1 MKSKF
6 KAWVISHQYEYFGL
20 YRLGQKF
27 RDPNLCYDFYG
38 NPKECDPPMAA
49 GWYTVVVLDG
59 TDDNSTY
66 AYFTD
71 PDGYMEYLCDCGMS
85 LMMSS
90 CKLED
95 FPSEIKELM

>member
-6 KAWVISHQYEYFGL
+6 KAWAIAHNYCFGL
-20 YRLGQKF
+20 VSLGEWF
-27 RDPNLCYDFYG
+27 MEDGVSYG
-38 NPKECDPPMAA
+38 ADGYPRESSPAAPA

-59 TDDNSTY
+59 TDDNNTY

-71 PDGYMEYLCDCGMS
+71 PDGYSEYLCDCGMS
-85 LMMSS
+85 SMMSS

-95 FPSEIKELM
+95 FPSEIKEMIQ